1 MTSEATLVGAF
12 PLIIILI
19 NVPNCLCI
27 FPQLAPTT
35 SASLVNSMKIVENP
49 VGVCDQVYTLIQ
61 SLTAQIR
68 KRMED
73 PTSAGEWK
81 TAVPVA
87 SDE

>member
-1 MTSEATLVGAF
+1 MPYCFG
-12 PLIIILI
+12 I
-19 NVPNCLCI
+19 C
-27 FPQLAPTT
+27 PQLAPTT

-81 TAVPVA
+81 NGRPRSV
-87 SDE
+87 